1 MPPVP
6 QAPPE
11 SRPARPPRR
20 LPAVAAG
27 LVVAVLAGGAFVLTY
42 DLLREL
48 AVAGGAG
55 RRWAPAYPVM
65 ADALVVMT
73 ILSLVVARN
82 ARWWSRWL
90 RGALL
95 LLLLA
100 GTAAIAVQHAL
111 WGFGPL
117 PETPVR
123 AGVAVAPHVM
133 LVIAVWLWLRMIRH
147 LRPRSGPVPSAGTA
161 HAPEGPADA
170 AGPEAGV
177 AGGAAGVEGD
187 VTGPVPSKPAP
198 PPLALLPTD
207 VEVARSPEAA
217 GTVPPDLGKASTTL
231 PDMIMPVTLDPV
243 PEPRRPRDEDED
255 TGEDTDEDT
264 DEAQREAR
272 DEAPGADE
280 DDERGE
286 RPAPAGRSR
295 DEAGASPESPDPGG
309 IDTSDDLPIWDWDPP
324 SGSLRSSPTPP
335 AE

>member
-11 SRPARPPRR
+11 SRPARRR

-42 DLLREL
+42 DLLRDL

-95 LLLLA
+95 LLLLT

-147 LRPRSGPVPSAGTA
+147 LRPRSGPAPSTTGPA
-161 HAPEGPADA
+161 HASERPADA
-170 AGPEAGV
+170 ADA
-177 AGGAAGVEGD
+177 AAGVEED
-187 VTGPVPSKPAP
+187 ATGAVPSKPAP
-198 PPLALLPTD
+198 PPLALLPSD
-207 VEVARSPEAA
+207 VEVARSPESGAPGSGA
-217 GTVPPDLGKASTTL
+217 PGSGAVPPDLGKASTTL
-231 PDMIMPVTLDPV
+231 PDMIMPVTLDAV
-243 PEPRRPRDEDED
+243 PEPRRPREQDEGPEEPQDETQA
-255 TGEDTDEDT
+255 TGVDGDVDEG
-264 DEAQREAR
+264 E
-272 DEAPGADE
+272 G
-280 DDERGE
+280 GE
-286 RPAPAGRSR
+286 RPGAAERQR
-295 DEAGASPESPDPGG
+295 AEAGGSPESTDPDG
-309 IDTSDDLPIWDWDPP
+309 IDTSEDLPIWDWDPP